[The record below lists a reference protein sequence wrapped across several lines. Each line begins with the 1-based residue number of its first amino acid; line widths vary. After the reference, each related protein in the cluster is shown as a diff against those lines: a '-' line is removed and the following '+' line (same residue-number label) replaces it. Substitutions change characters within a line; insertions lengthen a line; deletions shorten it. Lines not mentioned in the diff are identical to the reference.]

1 MKAVL
6 SILLMSSVLFGAA
19 QNDSGQVDMSKYQK
33 VYMGDT
39 AWVFVLKDLEKTGS
53 DQPYRWM
60 RHRVKKMAPF
70 AEYAVELLTGIDEDV
85 SDEKVTRAN
94 KKKAKKVNK
103 KLKEDFRHTIL
114 DMSESDGDVL
124 CKLIHRETGLTAYE
138 IIKTYRGSAKALYWQ
153 GLAKLGG
160 ADLKQTFDP
169 KKDVLLNR
177 VMKDVEKGKIKVPE
191 EPKMVTKQD
200 RKDRKKKYRAKKK
213 ARKKKARDSKS

>member
-1 MKAVL
+1 MLVSGLAQDD
-6 SILLMSSVLFGAA
+6 SVK
-19 QNDSGQVDMSKYQK
+19 VDMSKYQK
-33 VYMGDT
+33 VYMGDS

-60 RHRVKKMAPF
+60 RSRVKKMAPF
-70 AEYAVELLTGIDEDV
+70 AEYAVELLTTIDEDV
-85 SDEKVTRAN
+85 SDDKVTKSN

-103 KLKEDFRHTIL
+103 KLKQDFRQTIL
-114 DMSESDGDVL
+114 DMSEKDGDVL

-138 IIKTYRGSAKALYWQ
+138 IIKKYRGKTKALYWQ
-153 GLAKLGG
+153 SLAKLGG

-177 VMKDVEKGKIKVPE
+177 VMNDVDKGKIVVPE

-200 RKDRKKKYRAKKK
+200 RKDRKKKYKAKKK
-213 ARKKKARDSKS
+213 AKRKKAKASKS